1 MSTHYFMALDS
12 HCSFSELAAVTKGG
26 RLVKRHR
33 CVTTIPD
40 LVEAL
45 EQVPRPRSL
54 TFEEG
59 PMADWLARSLQ
70 PYVDRLLVCEPR
82 RNRLIAKDGDKD
94 DPIDAEKLAQL
105 FRGGYLKEVH
115 QAGTLERSVL
125 KQHVSFYHDRV
136 RDRVRQGHE
145 LVALLRRHGI
155 FLAVNTLTDPERRR
169 AAWERMP
176 EAPVLR
182 RDLELLYEIY
192 DLLCQREE
200 ETRQQLIELAQK
212 VEPVRRFVEL
222 PGVAWIR
229 GVTFFVYV
237 DTPWRFGKKTALW
250 RYCGLGLRRVHS
262 GGGRTQTCLD
272 ARGHRRL
279 KDVLLGA
286 ARSAIDQANNP
297 FADKYHYW
305 IEEEGMHPATARR
318 NVARCLATTL
328 WKLWTTDGQYDPA
341 RVRGVGRPT
350 VTKTAS

>member
-1 MSTHYFMALDS
+1 MSTHYFMALDT
-12 HCSFSELAAVTKGG
+12 HCDFSELAVVTKGG

-33 CVTTIPD
+33 CATTIPD

-59 PMADWLARSLQ
+59 PMADWLARSLK
-70 PYVDRLLVCEPR
+70 PYVDGLLVCEPR

-115 QAGTLERSVL
+115 QAGSLERSVL

-136 RDRVRQGHE
+136 RDRVRQGHQ
-145 LVALLRRHGI
+145 LVAQLRRHGI
-155 FLAVNTLTDPERRR
+155 FVAISSLIDPDGRR

-176 EAPVLR
+176 PVPLLR
-182 RDLELLYEIY
+182 RNLDLLYETY
-192 DLLCQREE
+192 DLLCSREE
-200 ETRQQLIELAQK
+200 ETRQQLLELARG

-222 PGVAWIR
+222 PGVGWIR
-229 GVTFFVYV
+229 ALTFFVYI
-237 DTPWRFGKKTALW
+237 DTPWRFAGKTALW

-262 GGGRTQTCLD
+262 GRGRTRTCLD
-272 ARGHRRL
+272 VRGHRRL

-286 ARSAIDQANNP
+286 ARSAIDQADNP
-297 FADKYHYW
+297 FADKYRYW
-305 IEEEGMHPATARR
+305 IEEEGMHPSTARR
-318 NVARCLATTL
+318 NVGRCQATTL
-328 WKLWTTDGQYDPA
+328 WSLWKTGGKYDPS

-350 VTKTAS
+350 AS